1 MRLEASEDEK
11 KHGNCSFE
19 FFVTFENTSFAIF
32 TRRSAVRLRCRR
44 SRGTPSAALPAP
56 LAPRS
61 HSRVVA
67 CSSSLVS
74 SIRPDRAIRSV
85 VDRLLC
91 ILFAVFPPFGF
102 GSDASG
108 RILTKSEV
116 NNNACPSSPTPTS
129 TPTSRQKPTPTQSPP
144 SSPCPCP
151 CPCPSSL
158 PPSTVSWPFKLATL
172 RPKLFSLSISPRSPP
187 RYSRL
192 THNTMRARAPYRLG
206 SSSLV
211 LAVILLLSA
220 IGRWVLSSV
229 GTLARTP
236 F

>member
-1 MRLEASEDEK
+1 MEASEDEK
-11 KHGNCSFE
+11 KRGNCSFE

-56 LAPRS
+56 PLAPRS
-61 HSRVVA
+61 HSRVA

-151 CPCPSSL
+151 CPSS
-158 PPSTVSWPFKLATL
+158 P
-172 RPKLFSLSISPRSPP
+172 
-187 RYSRL
+187 
-192 THNTMRARAPYRLG
+192 
-206 SSSLV
+206 
-211 LAVILLLSA
+211 
-220 IGRWVLSSV
+220 
-229 GTLARTP
+229 TLARQLAISSWLLFVP
-236 F
+236 NSFLSPSLPAPPPL

>member
-1 MRLEASEDEK
+1 MEASEDEK

-116 NNNACPSSPTPTS
+116 NNNACPSARRQRRRRRRGRNRHRR
-129 TPTSRQKPTPTQSPP
+129 SRLPRLLVLVLVLVPRLSHPR
-144 SSPCPCP
+144 SSVGH
-151 CPCPSSL
+151 SSWQYL
-158 PPSTVSWPFKLATL
+158 PQT
-172 RPKLFSLSISPRSPP
+172 LFSLHLSPLPP
-187 RYSRL
+187 PL
-192 THNTMRARAPYRLG
+192 
-206 SSSLV
+206 
-211 LAVILLLSA
+211 
-220 IGRWVLSSV
+220 
-229 GTLARTP
+229 
-236 F
+236 